1 MKIIFK
7 KFTLLSLEENQ
18 NLLEIRNSDY
28 VRFHMENSNKI
39 EYKDHLQFI
48 EKLKNS
54 SSIYFSVILDSQII
68 GAVYVNQ
75 INGNNY
81 LGLYFKEEINPL
93 ISSISTFLFLDYI
106 FLNIYQNLQSFVK
119 KENSMAFSFN
129 KNFGFEL
136 YKEDENYFYLELE
149 KQKWE
154 NRKNS
159 KLLKPIKNYLD
170 KIDFE
175 FK

>member
-1 MKIIFK
+1 MKLLFK
-7 KFTLLSLEENQ
+7 NFTLLTLDENKE
-18 NLLEIRNSDY
+18 LLEIRNSDY
-28 VRFHMENSNKI
+28 VRFNMENMQEIKLEN
-39 EYKDHLQFI
+39 HLIFI
-48 EKLKNS
+48 KSLKNDDNL
-54 SSIYFSVILDSQII
+54 YFAVILDSEII
-68 GAVYVNQ
+68 GAIY
-75 INGNNY
+75 INKKNGKVFF
-81 LGLYFKEEINPL
+81 GVYFKSDINPF
-93 ISSISTFLFLDYI
+93 ISSSSTFIFFDYI
-106 FLNIYQNLQSFVK
+106 FFNISKTLFSYIKKQNLK
-119 KENSMAFSFN
+119 AFYFN

-136 YKEDENYFYLELE
+136 YKEDENYFYLELG

>member
-7 KFTLLSLEENQ
+7 RFTSLNLEENQ

-106 FLNIYQNLQSFVK
+106 FLNIHQKLQSFVK

-170 KIDFE
+170 KIDYE

>member
-28 VRFHMENSNKI
+28 VRFHMENSDKI

-54 SSIYFSVILDSQII
+54 SSIYFSVILDNQII

-93 ISSISTFLFLDYI
+93 ISSISTFLFFRLYI
-106 FLNIYQNLQSFVK
+106 FKYSSKHSIFCK
-119 KENSMAFSFN
+119 K
-129 KNFGFEL
+129 
-136 YKEDENYFYLELE
+136 
-149 KQKWE
+149 
-154 NRKNS
+154 RK
-159 KLLKPIKNYLD
+159 
-170 KIDFE
+170 
-175 FK
+175 

>member
-7 KFTLLSLEENQ
+7 RFTSLNLEENQ

-106 FLNIYQNLQSFVK
+106 FLNIHQNLQSFVK

-170 KIDFE
+170 KIDYE

>member
-28 VRFHMENSNKI
+28 VRFHMENSDKI

-48 EKLKNS
+48 EKLKKS

-106 FLNIYQNLQSFVK
+106 FLNILQSLQSFVK
-119 KENSMAFSFN
+119 KENLNAFNFN

-136 YKEDENYFYLELE
+136 YKEDEDGFYLELE

-170 KIDFE
+170 KIDYE